1 MLETPQERVRLLK
14 AGIDCKTIEKLYLV
28 YNNFQI
34 VHTPILFEL
43 DEINMKTMIRKSFP
57 SDFERIYEVI
67 NDAAQA
73 YKQIIPAEYWK
84 EPYMSRDELRHEL
97 DEGIEMWGY
106 EESGKLVGVMG
117 IQHRQNVTLIRHAYV
132 STSRQNQGIGGK
144 ILSHLIDLTTEPVLI
159 ATWSKAIWAVRFYEK
174 NGFKL
179 LSREEGNQLQRK
191 YWASPEIKIKAS
203 VVLADEKWF
212 EFINRK

>member
-1 MLETPQERVRLLK
+1 
-14 AGIDCKTIEKLYLV
+14 
-28 YNNFQI
+28 
-34 VHTPILFEL
+34 
-43 DEINMKTMIRKSFP
+43 MKQTMIRKCFA
-57 SDFERIYEVI
+57 SDFERIFEII

-73 YKQIIPAEYWK
+73 YKRIIPAEYWK

-106 EESGKLVGVMG
+106 EENGELTGVMG

-144 ILSHLIDLTTEPVLI
+144 LLSHLRELTVGPILI
-159 ATWSKAIWAVRFYEK
+159 ATWSNAVWAVQFYEK
-174 NGFKL
+174 HGFRL
-179 LSREEGNQLQRK
+179 LSREEGDLLQRK
-191 YWASPEIKIKAS
+191 YWSSPEIKIKAS

-212 EFINRK
+212 EFTVNMESVFERKEV

>member
-1 MLETPQERVRLLK
+1 
-14 AGIDCKTIEKLYLV
+14 
-28 YNNFQI
+28 
-34 VHTPILFEL
+34 
-43 DEINMKTMIRKSFP
+43 
-57 SDFERIYEVI
+57 
-67 NDAAQA
+67 
-73 YKQIIPAEYWK
+73 
-84 EPYMSRDELRHEL
+84 MSRDELKHEM

-106 EESGKLVGVMG
+106 EDNGELVGVMG

-144 ILSHLIDLTTEPVLI
+144 ILSHLIELTTEPVLI

-174 NGFKL
+174 NGFML
-179 LSREEGNQLQRK
+179 LSRAEGNQLQRK
-191 YWASPEIKIKAS
+191 YWSSPEIKIKAS